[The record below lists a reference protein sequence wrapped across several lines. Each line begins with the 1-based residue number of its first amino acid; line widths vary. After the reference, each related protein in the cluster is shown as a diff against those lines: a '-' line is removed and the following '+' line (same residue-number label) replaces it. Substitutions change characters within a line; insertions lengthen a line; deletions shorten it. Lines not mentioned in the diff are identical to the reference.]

1 MIVNTPAHHDHIT
14 LTDALISKVYTDYH
28 SRLCLFAA
36 KFVIDHTVIED
47 LVQDCFEQLLQ
58 QKNSLRIRTSLP
70 VYLYSM
76 VKNRCFNHLRSQKK
90 NSQEDIYSTST
101 DQNALQ
107 AMIEAETYYDL
118 HCSLQTL
125 PEKSGEVI
133 RMVYLDQQSHE
144 QAAQSLKITPSTVRN
159 HKARALSLLR
169 QKLRELSHLKF
180 F

>member
-1 MIVNTPAHHDHIT
+1 MSTPAHHDHIT

-28 SRLCLFAA
+28 SRLCLYAA
-36 KFVIDHTVIED
+36 VFVTDHTVSED
-47 LVQDCFEQLLQ
+47 LIQDCFEKLLQ

-76 VKNRCFNHLRSQKK
+76 VRNRCLNHLRSQKK
-90 NSQEDIYSTST
+90 IAPEDIYTIST

-107 AMIEAETYYDL
+107 AMIEAETYNHL
-118 HCSLQTL
+118 HCSLQSL

-144 QAAQSLKITPSTVRN
+144 QAAQSLKVTPSTVRN

-169 QKLRELSHLKF
+169 QKFQVLSQLKF